1 MERIDKYIASQTNFS
16 RKDVKKFVLENRV
29 WVNNVPIKK
38 ADFKVDI
45 LNDIIRIDSS
55 IISYKKVV
63 YLMLNKPKGYV
74 SATKDKKEKIVLD
87 LVPGNFLHRD
97 LFPAG
102 RLDKDTT
109 GLMIIT
115 DDRKFCSWDR
125 KSVV

>member
-16 RKDVKKFVLENRV
+16 RKDVKKIVLENRV

-115 DDRKFCSWDR
+115 DDRKFCSWYFG
-125 KSVV
+125 S

>member
-16 RKDVKKFVLENRV
+16 RKDVKKIVLENRV

-97 LFPAG
+97 LFLAG

-115 DDRKFCSWDR
+115 DDRKFCS
-125 KSVV
+125 

>member
-29 WVNNVPIKK
+29 LVNNVPIKK

-115 DDRKFCSWDR
+115 DDRKFCSWYFG
-125 KSVV
+125 S

>member
-115 DDRKFCSWDR
+115 DDRKFCSWYFG
-125 KSVV
+125 S